1 MSSTMLTFVMT
12 SAAAIVVMAQLA
24 AMWMFVDMSYFE
36 KTLMTSMTDFKDPK
50 HTPLAQQS
58 AVQAQAFPTVES
70 NDVWQKIVSDDLQR
84 SARSVQHETNR
95 RNRQRGAKTVKT
107 GSQAYSTGPAISG
120 AGASISDACPPGPP
134 GPPGEAGTPGGK
146 QFDHFTYSKTSK
158 YDFPAENGLPG
169 QDGHP
174 GLDGNEMG
182 YNAAPKECV
191 QCPAGEPGS
200 PGPDGPPGPAGNPGA
215 DGDSGSA
222 GAVGTAGPPGPPGSP
237 GPDGAP
243 GQNGADGKP
252 GADGKRHLK
261 GPPGPA
267 GPPGPPGGSG
277 TDGDAYVQAPSE
289 PGPPGPPGPPGKDGA
304 PGPPGAP
311 GVSGADGEPGQDAAY
326 CPCPPRAGATESHQS
341 GYAGDNAS
349 GTASAFGKEVASG
362 GAEEPHSGGA
372 AASLAT
378 SGSSKLSPEAS
389 VSSSVTGTEGAR
401 SSLTVGIKVSDTE
414 SEGTSHGGST
424 EAIAVEKNSGAGSS
438 AAELVS
444 VTAPD
449 KSQNTETR
457 VEASVADE
465 EANVEVK
472 VKEEQIGNTRTIF
485 ERVDAWKVG
494 PSDKVQAPSTAPEGH
509 VGTSQSYGEPANVNR
524 KNKRTA
530 PKKARARGTTIQ
542 RRSRER
548 RNKKNNN

>member
-36 KTLMTSMTDFKDPK
+36 KTLMTSMTDFK
-50 HTPLAQQS
+50 
-58 AVQAQAFPTVES
+58 VES

-95 RNRQRGAKTVKT
+95 RNRQRGAKTVSKQE

-182 YNAAPKECV
+182 YNAAPKGCV
-191 QCPAGEPGS
+191 QSTSVPGREEPGGS
-200 PGPDGPPGPAGNPGA
+200 TPGSRWSTRSRWKPGA

-243 GQNGADGKP
+243 
-252 GADGKRHLK
+252 
-261 GPPGPA
+261 
-267 GPPGPPGGSG
+267 
-277 TDGDAYVQAPSE
+277 DGDAYVQAPSE

-341 GYAGDNAS
+341 GYGW
-349 GTASAFGKEVASG
+349 
-362 GAEEPHSGGA
+362 
-372 AASLAT
+372 
-378 SGSSKLSPEAS
+378 
-389 VSSSVTGTEGAR
+389 R
-401 SSLTVGIKVSDTE
+401 
-414 SEGTSHGGST
+414 
-424 EAIAVEKNSGAGSS
+424 
-438 AAELVS
+438 
-444 VTAPD
+444 
-449 KSQNTETR
+449 
-457 VEASVADE
+457 
-465 EANVEVK
+465 
-472 VKEEQIGNTRTIF
+472 
-485 ERVDAWKVG
+485 
-494 PSDKVQAPSTAPEGH
+494 
-509 VGTSQSYGEPANVNR
+509 
-524 KNKRTA
+524 
-530 PKKARARGTTIQ
+530 
-542 RRSRER
+542 
-548 RNKKNNN
+548 